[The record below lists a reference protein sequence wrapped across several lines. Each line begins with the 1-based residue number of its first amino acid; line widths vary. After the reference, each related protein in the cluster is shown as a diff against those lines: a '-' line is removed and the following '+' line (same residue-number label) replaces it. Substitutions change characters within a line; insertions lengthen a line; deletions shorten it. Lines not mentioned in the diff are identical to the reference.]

1 MYVDMIGNVTE
12 CNSSY
17 IHLNNEGRQESIKAT
32 VEKLQDVLRVASE
45 NVVFYKR
52 MYDEIYALYQKLTD
66 EAVAR
71 NSYITDED
79 IAEARDSGNKD
90 WLMMKWGQDSHNLES
105 TRNRCEALGTYNGCK
120 YASNREM
127 EARKL
132 KSQAEAALQ
141 HLSLVNPNI
150 KRAKITGG

>member
-1 MYVDMIGNVTE
+1 MYVFGIGNVTE
-12 CNSSY
+12 CNRAY
-17 IHLNNEGRQESIKAT
+17 IHLNNEGRQESIKVT

-45 NVVFYKR
+45 DVVFYKR
-52 MYDEIYALYQKLTD
+52 MYDEVYALYKKLTD

-90 WLMMKWGQDSHNLES
+90 WLMMKWEQDSHNLES

-120 YASNREM
+120 YASDREM
-127 EARKL
+127 EARKI
-132 KSQAEAALQ
+132 KTQAENAIRELA
-141 HLSLVNPNI
+141 HRNPNT

>member
-32 VEKLQDVLRVASE
+32 VEKLQEVLRVASE
-45 NVVFYKR
+45 NVGFYKR
-52 MYDEIYALYQKLTD
+52 MYDEIYALYKKLTD
-66 EAVAR
+66 EAVAK

-79 IAEARDSGNKD
+79 IAEARDSGNRD

-105 TRNRCEALGTYNGCK
+105 TRNRCEAYGTYNGCK
-120 YASNREM
+120 YASDKEM
-127 EARKL
+127 EARKI
-132 KSQAEAALQ
+132 KAQAEN
-141 HLSLVNPNI
+141 SLRELAHRNPNI
-150 KRAKITGG
+150 KRADIGRG